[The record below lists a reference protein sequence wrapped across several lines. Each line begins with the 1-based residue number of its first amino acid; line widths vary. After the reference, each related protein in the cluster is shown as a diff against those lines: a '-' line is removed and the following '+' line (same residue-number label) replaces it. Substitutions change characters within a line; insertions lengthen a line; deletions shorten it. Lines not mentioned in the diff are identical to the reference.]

1 MFGDQLLSNTIK
13 LCVYIYIC
21 THQFLAL
28 LCQKVHMNDSTEMK
42 DIWCNCE
49 ERLLPISNTGEKNQ
63 FQESWGWIDSLT
75 SAMGR
80 RSLINLS
87 KSTKPLSEREREKT
101 CSLFVCLIFWKL
113 DWGHHSINEPAVG
126 KYKVG
131 WVVSSSSSFEA
142 VGNFSWWSNWMI
154 GRLIKYINSSH

>member
-113 DWGHHSINEPAVG
+113 DWGHHMINEPDVG

-142 VGNFSWWSNWMI
+142 VGNFSWWSDDWSNT
-154 GRLIKYINSSH
+154 